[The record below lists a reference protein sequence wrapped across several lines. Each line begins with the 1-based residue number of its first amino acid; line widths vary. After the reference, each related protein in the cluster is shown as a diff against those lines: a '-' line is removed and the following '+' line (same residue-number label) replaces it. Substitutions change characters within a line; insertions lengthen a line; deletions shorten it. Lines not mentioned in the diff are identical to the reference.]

1 VGIAYLWAMLNRR
14 KFRPTRPFSPKGKF
28 LVACVR
34 GIFGLRRLFGGRDY
48 DAVWPE
54 HHEDPLYMKRKE
66 QVYFGHKYYYR
77 AITKDDPDSGIAKRL
92 SSGDG
97 DLGLPMHAENGTTIT
112 LSAGGDLMPYACINA
127 KQCKHLWDEVG
138 EAFFQADIVTANLET
153 PIDVKKPASVV
164 PEVMLN
170 HMYFNGSEE
179 MFEVFSG
186 NGKYKGYDVLSV
198 ANNHS
203 LDLGI
208 QGLHNTLEFLENKK
222 IAYCGAAKSQEL
234 RDAFPILERKGI
246 RIAFLAAT
254 FSLNAEQLPE
264 DKNWMVNHLS
274 LNRENPDIDVL
285 VQQAKRAR
293 EKGAD
298 LIVAHLHMGCA
309 YQPFPSGHT
318 VRNMEKICRATGIDL
333 VLGGHPHNPQPTE
346 IFRYPDPFTGE
357 EKQSLVVYSMGDF
370 VAYDIFKW
378 CHLPITYRFHI
389 TKKDA
394 KTFIS
399 KVEPQVY
406 FAEANFRS
414 GKVDRLQ
421 FRNYSRLQ
429 QQRNFIDAASEKEFV
444 ELEQFAKQFLLPG
457 NLSQWMSKTL

>member
-1 VGIAYLWAMLNRR
+1 MFNR
-14 KFRPTRPFSPKGKF
+14 KQYRPTRPFSAKGKF
-28 LVACVR
+28 LVSAVR

-54 HHEDPLYMKRKE
+54 HHEDPLYMNRKE

-77 AITKDDPDSGIAKRL
+77 AITKDDPESGIAQRL
-92 SSGDG
+92 CSGDG
-97 DLGLPMHAENGTTIT
+97 NLHLPFRPDEGTTIT

-127 KQCKHLWDEVG
+127 QQCKHLWDEVG
-138 EAFFQADIVTANLET
+138 DTFFNADIVTANLET
-153 PIDVKKPASVV
+153 PLNLEKPASLV

-186 NGKYKGYDVLSV
+186 NGKFKGYDVLSV

-203 LDLGI
+203 LDQGI
-208 QGLHNTLEFLENKK
+208 QGLQNTLDFLEKRE
-222 IAYCGAAKSQEL
+222 IAYCGAAKKAEQ
-234 RDAFPILERKGI
+234 RDDFPILERKGI

-254 FSLNAEQLPE
+254 FSLNAEQLPH
-264 DKNWMVNHLS
+264 DKNWMVNHLQ
-274 LNRENPDIDVL
+274 LNRENPDIDLL

-293 EKGAD
+293 ERGAD

-309 YQPFPSGHT
+309 YQPYPSGHT

-333 VLGGHPHNPQPTE
+333 ILGGHPHNPQPVE
-346 IFRYPDPFTGE
+346 LLRYPDPFTGK
-357 EKQSLVVYSMGDF
+357 EKQSVVVYSMGDF

-378 CHLPITYRFHI
+378 CHLPLMYRFHI
-389 TKKDA
+389 TKKNSE
-394 KTFIS
+394 TYIS
-399 KVEPQVY
+399 RVEPHLF
-406 FAEANFRS
+406 FAEASFRS

-421 FRNYSRLQ
+421 FRDYVRL
-429 QQRNFIDAASEKEFV
+429 REHRDFIDLASEKEFS
-444 ELEQFAKQFLLPG
+444 ELEQFASHFLLPG
-457 NLSQWMSKTL
+457 NLSHWMSRSL